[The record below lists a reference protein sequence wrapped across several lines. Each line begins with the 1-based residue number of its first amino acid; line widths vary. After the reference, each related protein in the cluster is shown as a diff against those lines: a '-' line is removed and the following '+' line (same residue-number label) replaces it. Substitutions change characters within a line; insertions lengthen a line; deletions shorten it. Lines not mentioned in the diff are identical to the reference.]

1 MNPSPA
7 ILNELKELSP
17 LLAGMDRV
25 NVFTVPEGYFES
37 LEIVLMA
44 GIATGNAAL
53 DQHIGM
59 PDQSV
64 PPGYFDGLA
73 GSILAKVKA
82 LDESATGEIAGLSP
96 LLAGL
101 QQHNV
106 FTVPNGYFEA
116 LPAKLVA
123 QLSTT
128 ELNAVEEISE
138 LSPVLAGLQNKN
150 VFTVPGGYFETV
162 AGRLLAQLSTTEATA
177 AAELRA
183 LSPLLYSIQGE
194 NVFTVPRG
202 YFEGLAGEIN
212 EKLKPAPAKVI
223 TLRKRSNTFLKY
235 AVAAVFT
242 GVMAL
247 GVFKFTGDKKVTLDD
262 TVVAGLQ
269 IAKEK
274 KVDEEINKLT
284 DADIVKYLQSNGE
297 NIDMTSVTNLI
308 DEKKL
313 PEQTDYL
320 MDEQA
325 LDKYLD
331 GLTTDDLKN

>member
-1 MNPSPA
+1 MNPSAA

-44 GIATGNAAL
+44 GMDRGNAGL

-64 PPGYFDGLA
+64 PGGYFDNLA
-73 GSILAKVKA
+73 DSILAKVKA
-82 LDESATGEIAGLSP
+82 LDQSAAGEIAELSP

-106 FTVPNGYFEA
+106 FTVPAGYFES

-123 QLSTT
+123 QLSAT
-128 ELNAVEEISE
+128 EQSAADEINA
-138 LSPVLAGLQNKN
+138 LSPLLAGLQKEN
-150 VFTVPGGYFETV
+150 VFTVPNRYFDGF
-162 AGRLLAQLSTTEATA
+162 AGQLTAQLSTTEISA
-177 AAELRA
+177 ADELRA

-202 YFEGLAGEIN
+202 YFESLAGEIN
-212 EKLKPAPAKVI
+212 EKLKPAPAKVV
-223 TLRKRSNTFLKY
+223 TLRKRSNTVLKY

-247 GVFKFTGDKKVTLDD
+247 GVFKFTRDKKVTLDD

-269 IAKEK
+269 IAKEN
-274 KVDEEINKLT
+274 KVEEEINKLT

-320 MDEQA
+320 LDDQA
-325 LDKYLD
+325 LDNYLD

>member
-1 MNPSPA
+1 MKPSPQ
-7 ILNELKELSP
+7 ILNELNQLSP

-44 GIATGNAAL
+44 GIATGNTAL

-64 PPGYFDGLA
+64 PEGYFDNLA
-73 GSILAKVKA
+73 GNILAKVKA
-82 LDESATGEIAGLSP
+82 LDETAAGEIDALSP

-101 QQHNV
+101 QQQNV

-116 LPAKLVA
+116 FPAKLVA
-123 QLSTT
+123 QISTT
-128 ELNAVEEISE
+128 GLSATEEIKE
-138 LSPVLAGLQNKN
+138 LSPVLAGLQKAN
-150 VFTVPGGYFETV
+150 VFTVPAGYFESLPGQLT
-162 AGRLLAQLSTTEATA
+162 AQVSTTELSA
-177 AAELRA
+177 ADELRA
-183 LSPLLYSIQGE
+183 LSPMLYSLQGE

-202 YFEGLAGEIN
+202 YFEGLAGEIG
-212 EKLKPAPAKVI
+212 EKLNPAPAKVV
-223 TLRKRSNTFLKY
+223 TMRRRSSTVLKY

-247 GVFKFTGDKKVTLDD
+247 GVFKFTADKKVTLDD